1 MAEDHG
7 RPKIEIK
14 TKEGTSGVFTEIYVD
29 GHKLRGVR
37 RAVLTC
43 EGGFNKIP
51 TLTLDLNAL
60 DITADGEWL
69 VRQEGYG
76 EIGIT
81 FKEKEGE

>member
-1 MAEDHG
+1 M
-7 RPKIEIK
+7 
-14 TKEGTSGVFTEIYVD
+14 
-29 GHKLRGVR
+29 
-37 RAVLTC
+37 LTC

>member
-1 MAEDHG
+1 MAKA
-7 RPKIEIK
+7 PKIEIK

-37 RAVLTC
+37 RAVLAC